1 MTTFTMGETYEL
13 IFTISGRMIPVQAV
27 FTGHGVTVN
36 GVEFG
41 RFERTD
47 GTGALK
53 TYLISKEGYQAMQQH
68 EWADEKMEW

>member
-1 MTTFTMGETYEL
+1 MQTFNMGDMYEL
-13 IFTISGRMIPVQAV
+13 IFTIAGRMIPVQAM

-47 GTGALK
+47 NAGALK
-53 TYLISKEGYQAMQQH
+53 TYLISKEGYQSMQQH
-68 EWADEKMEW
+68 EWDDEKQTW

>member
-1 MTTFTMGETYEL
+1 MTTFTMGELYEL
-13 IFTISGRMIPVQAV
+13 IFTISGRMIPVQAT
-27 FTGHGVTVN
+27 FTGQGVTVN

-47 GTGALK
+47 TAGTLK

-68 EWADEKMEW
+68 EWAEEKAEW